1 MKKIIV
7 PIILGLSAATA
18 VLLGMWFYY
27 NKSIREIEEQSMAS
41 STVYDKH
48 YAMISGE
55 DDSLLWRSIYNS
67 AREYASG
74 ENAYLEW
81 VGADSVTDYLAE
93 DCIRIGIASKVDG
106 IILQPDGSST
116 MTDLINSA
124 AEQGIPVVTVLNDDS
139 ESSRVSFV
147 GLNSYQM
154 GEIYGQQILKL
165 LGEGETS
172 IQVLTHSSTEDIN
185 TNLMYSKMNSVVE
198 QGKKKGQTVNIST
211 YSIDN
216 SMSFDAEEVIR
227 DIFVNSETLP
237 DILICLDSVS
247 TECACQAIID
257 YNEVGN
263 VDIIGY
269 YTSSSILDAIEK
281 DLMPVT
287 IVIDTEQIGQ
297 LSINALN
304 EYHSLGYVS
313 NYFNAELNII
323 TKSNVNAFA
332 RGQETEVQN

>member
-1 MKKIIV
+1 
-7 PIILGLSAATA
+7 
-18 VLLGMWFYY
+18 
-27 NKSIREIEEQSMAS
+27 S
-41 STVYDKH
+41 S
-48 YAMISGE
+48 
-55 DDSLLWRSIYNS
+55 
-67 AREYASG
+67 
-74 ENAYLEW
+74 
-81 VGADSVTDYLAE
+81 
-93 DCIRIGIASKVDG
+93 
-106 IILQPDGSST
+106 
-116 MTDLINSA
+116 DL
-124 AEQGIPVVTVLNDDS
+124 
-139 ESSRVSFV
+139 
-147 GLNSYQM
+147 
-154 GEIYGQQILKL
+154 
-165 LGEGETS
+165 
-172 IQVLTHSSTEDIN
+172 
-185 TNLMYSKMNSVVE
+185 KMNSVVE

>member
-263 VDIIGY
+263 VDIIG
-269 YTSSSILDAIEK
+269 
-281 DLMPVT
+281 
-287 IVIDTEQIGQ
+287 
-297 LSINALN
+297 
-304 EYHSLGYVS
+304 
-313 NYFNAELNII
+313 
-323 TKSNVNAFA
+323 
-332 RGQETEVQN
+332 